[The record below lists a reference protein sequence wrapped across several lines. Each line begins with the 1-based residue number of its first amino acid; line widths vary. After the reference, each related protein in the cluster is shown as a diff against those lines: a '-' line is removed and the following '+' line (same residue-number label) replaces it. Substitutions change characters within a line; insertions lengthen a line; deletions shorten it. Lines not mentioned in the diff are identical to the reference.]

1 MQGTRFFAAAL
12 IMSLPC
18 TSALAVVT
26 VRSLTAN
33 IQKEKNAVDLG
44 QELNGF
50 FKHGGCSLP
59 KELVKKLDKKDK
71 AYIPGELKN
80 ILARD
85 LTADVDK
92 YSGQSVLKVL
102 NTATFIDTKSNARQV
117 TLTGAETYAGYDP
130 LHNMDTQ
137 TNNFAYAM
145 DCSGF
150 LNSSISV
157 AGGISG
163 NDGAIAAKNALE
175 TKKSMLAVKASVFSP
190 IALAISPDIGGN
202 LSRRQRISV
211 LYSLSREVR
220 GADPAAP
227 ETTRVTS
234 GRMLPAVWISSAGAS
249 SFQGETNLSG
259 NGSAGIGVLSASGST
274 AGNATFS
281 KSIAFSQFDTYI
293 INSQEIATVE
303 ADLKT
308 INETVV
314 QLVNATLSATRL
326 LQIGKSFQVV
336 FDLPRLVCQKN
347 WSISSLKSA
356 DVAVPG
362 TVQTAWDGQKGC
374 EMMIQPAS
382 PLASDETGLVLQ
394 AASDLTQGLQFVLKA
409 PMP

>member
-227 ETTRVTS
+227 ESTRVTS

-274 AGNATFS
+274 A
-281 KSIAFSQFDTYI
+281 
-293 INSQEIATVE
+293 TVAVE
-303 ADLKT
+303 
-308 INETVV
+308 VWMRPP
-314 QLVNATLSATRL
+314 LSVSGTRL
-326 LQIGKSFQVV
+326 TQ
-336 FDLPRLVCQKN
+336 
-347 WSISSLKSA
+347 W
-356 DVAVPG
+356 VPPSNLSR
-362 TVQTAWDGQKGC
+362 A
-374 EMMIQPAS
+374 
-382 PLASDETGLVLQ
+382 
-394 AASDLTQGLQFVLKA
+394 
-409 PMP
+409 